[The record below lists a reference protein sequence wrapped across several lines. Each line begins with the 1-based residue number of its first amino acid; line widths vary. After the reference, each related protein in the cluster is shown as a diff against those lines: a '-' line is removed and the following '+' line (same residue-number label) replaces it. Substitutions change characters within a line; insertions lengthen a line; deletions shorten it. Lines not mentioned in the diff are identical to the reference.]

1 MTQLFQNLIQ
11 NAIKY
16 RKDDRDPQI
25 VIQAEIKGREWNIS
39 ITDNGIGIDKEYAEK
54 IFKVFQRLHGEGKY
68 EGTGIGLSICQRIVQ
83 FHKGEIWLDSDYT
96 EGSRFIIRLP
106 NE

>member
-1 MTQLFQNLIQ
+1 M
-11 NAIKY
+11 
-16 RKDDRDPQI
+16 PS
-25 VIQAEIKGREWNIS
+25 NIS
-39 ITDNGIGIDKEYAEK
+39 VTDNGIGIEKEYAEK

-83 FHKGEIWLDSDYT
+83 FHKGEIWLDTNYSG
-96 EGSRFIIRLP
+96 GSRFIISLP